1 MDSHPEAASFSL
13 VQSMAT
19 GKTEIEALRGEKKY
33 KIMDFSILFTFLLF
47 LCFNNNIYAIFLWV
61 NEVKN
66 ERKITPKKREDFF
79 AYIVRILMVYV
90 GSGKRGKCRKEK
102 YLFLSLSS
110 LKLLSQVRS
119 MNVEKGA
126 DVPKRSTLNNDDKY
140 NFHFH
145 IIFKKFREH
154 FIFLCRHVF
163 RFFCWIIKLSRVIKN
178 FSLTTI

>member
-1 MDSHPEAASFSL
+1 MLQQQYLCHFPLSKWSEKWKENYAKEKRRFFFCLHRKDL
-13 VQSMAT
+13 DGLC
-19 GKTEIEALRGEKKY
+19 GKWE
-33 KIMDFSILFTFLLF
+33 
-47 LCFNNNIYAIFLWV
+47 
-61 NEVKN
+61 
-66 ERKITPKKREDFF
+66 ERKVQE
-79 AYIVRILMVYV
+79 
-90 GSGKRGKCRKEK
+90 GK

-110 LKLLSQVRS
+110 LKLLFQVRS